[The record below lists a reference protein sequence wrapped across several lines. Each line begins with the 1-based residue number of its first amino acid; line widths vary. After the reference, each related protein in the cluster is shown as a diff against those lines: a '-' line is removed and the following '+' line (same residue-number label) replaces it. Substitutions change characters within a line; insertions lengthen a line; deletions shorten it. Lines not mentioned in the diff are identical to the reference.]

1 MRTRTTK
8 KPRKKT
14 MAIRTELRSGTALF
28 ALLLCVTAVGC
39 GREGEAETEAAAG
52 SWSVTAW
59 GNRYE
64 VFPDAEPLIAG
75 ETATAHTHV
84 TRLSDFSPLTE
95 GAVEIVLS
103 GEGGSHVFRAEQ
115 PVRPGI
121 YQVEIKPPSQGEYD
135 LMFRIHSEGKAE
147 EIRGGRV
154 RVGTAATP
162 GSVVRAP
169 APRGPLESGAP
180 VAFLKEQQWQSE
192 FATDW
197 VRSGKVSQSASGL
210 ATVRAPAG
218 GDAAITAPVDGL
230 LQPAGGTWPFPGMK
244 VGRGSALFQLTPG
257 VSADVSLPSMQSSV
271 SELDAELSA
280 ARARLSR
287 LEELFALEAVSRRE
301 LDEARTRVQT
311 LESRARAARQD
322 LSAAR
327 ASRTGATGGGVAI
340 RSPFAGQIASISA
353 TPGTTVSAGTEL
365 ARLVSMD
372 ALWLEIALP
381 PSGARAV
388 VAGIEGVVLIDR
400 ERPPTR
406 ITEGVRLISVAPE
419 ISPETGTVSVL
430 LAIPPD
436 PSLPLGSTFE
446 AHVLTGLKTS
456 GIAIPSTS
464 VVDDGGVPVVYLQLA
479 GESFVRQQIT
489 VLSQEGDRMLVEG
502 LVAGQRLVT
511 RGGDAIR
518 RASLMSSGDAQ
529 GHVH

>member
-1 MRTRTTK
+1 MRTRTTL
-8 KPRKKT
+8 RRRQT
-14 MAIRTELRSGTALF
+14 MATRIELRSCAALF
-28 ALLLCVTAVGC
+28 ALLLSITGVGC
-39 GREGEAETEAAAG
+39 GGASEAETEAAETN
-52 SWSVTAW
+52 WSVTAW

-64 VFPDAEPLIAG
+64 VFPEAEPLVAG
-75 ETATAHTHV
+75 ETAIAHTHV
-84 TRLSDFSPLTE
+84 TRLSDFAPLSE

-103 GEGGSHVFRAEQ
+103 GAAGSHVFRAEQ

-135 LMFRIHSEGKAE
+135 LTFRIHAEGEAE

-154 RVGTAATP
+154 RVGTAEAP

-169 APRGPLESGAP
+169 APRGAVGGGAP
-180 VAFLKEQQWQSE
+180 VSFLKEQQWQSQ

-197 VRSGKVSQSASGL
+197 VRSGEVSQSVSGL

-218 GDAAITAPVDGL
+218 GDAAITAPVDGV
-230 LQPAGGTWPFPGMK
+230 LQPAGGTWPFPGMT
-244 VGRGSALFQLTPG
+244 VGRGSALFQLAPT
-257 VSADVSLPSMQSSV
+257 VSADVSLPSLQSSV
-271 SELDAELSA
+271 SELDTALGA
-280 ARARLSR
+280 ARARLAR
-287 LEELFALEAVSRRE
+287 LEELFALDAVSRRE
-301 LDEARTRVQT
+301 IDEARTRVQT

-327 ASRTGATGGGVAI
+327 ASRTGGTGGGVAI
-340 RSPFAGQIASISA
+340 RAPFAGQIASISA
-353 TPGTTVSAGTEL
+353 TPGTTIAAGTEL
-365 ARLVSMD
+365 ARLVRMD

-381 PSGARAV
+381 PTGARSAA
-388 VAGIEGVVLIDR
+388 AGIEGVVLSDR

-406 ITEGVRLISVAPE
+406 ISEGVRLISVAPE
-419 ISPETGTVSVL
+419 ISPDTGTVNVL

-436 PSLPLGSTFE
+436 PSIPLGSTFE

-456 GIAIPSTS
+456 GIAIPSTA
-464 VVDDGGVPVVYLQLA
+464 VVDDGGVAVVYLQLA

-518 RASLMSSGDAQ
+518 RASLMSSGAAQ